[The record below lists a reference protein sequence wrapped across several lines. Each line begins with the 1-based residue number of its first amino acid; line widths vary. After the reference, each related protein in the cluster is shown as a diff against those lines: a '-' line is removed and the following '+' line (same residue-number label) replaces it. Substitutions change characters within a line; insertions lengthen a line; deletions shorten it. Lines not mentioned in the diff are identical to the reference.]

1 MWACKY
7 PSNLT
12 HVFLF
17 PPIFFLVESAPEF
30 QLSDSHVQYGWRRKC
45 PWPLGHS
52 FLSLEKGSRKEL
64 QHDFQ
69 EIQETTEHTNG
80 KRYPSKWIYYWYY
93 LVISQAVS
101 CIMRTLCVC
110 VLFFKLHTSSPK
122 PWTFCVC
129 YPLYQVIPWSDSAWS
144 RLSSMHRNA
153 QFCLLC
159 QLHGQLMRGF
169 QGIFLKKCGSTKK
182 RVPVVWPE
190 IMKYHEAALWFVV
203 VSAISRTATTQEFH
217 TPMPPITQ
225 CRCHQIRNYH
235 SIFTSILYYSYASV
249 CPI

>member
-1 MWACKY
+1 MNLLLILF
-7 PSNLT
+7 SNIT
-12 HVFLF
+12 
-17 PPIFFLVESAPEF
+17 
-30 QLSDSHVQYGWRRKC
+30 GC
-45 PWPLGHS
+45 
-52 FLSLEKGSRKEL
+52 EL
-64 QHDFQ
+64 YHA
-69 EIQETTEHTNG
+69 
-80 KRYPSKWIYYWYY
+80 YS
-93 LVISQAVS
+93 
-101 CIMRTLCVC
+101 MCVC
-110 VLFFKLHTSSPK
+110 VFYFSSYIHLHPNPGPSV
-122 PWTFCVC
+122 CVC

-182 RVPVVWPE
+182 EFLLFGRGY

-203 VSAISRTATTQEFH
+203 VSAISRTATAQEFH

-235 SIFTSILYYSYASV
+235 SIFTSILYYSFASV